1 MKTPGVEEVGGEGNK
16 ASLCTVFL
24 HFLVLLLC
32 FTLLTFCFLFFP
44 PWLEVY
50 DLLSGPNLL
59 KAFNKQTV
67 LEKNKQT
74 KSCVDWSARTL
85 RQGELSGVGVALQ
98 ITYLQ

>member
-1 MKTPGVEEVGGEGNK
+1 MGENK

-32 FTLLTFCFLFFP
+32 FTLLTFCFLFSP

-67 LEKNKQT
+67 LEKK
-74 KSCVDWSARTL
+74 KSLVLIEVHESP
-85 RQGELSGVGVALQ
+85 
-98 ITYLQ
+98 YF